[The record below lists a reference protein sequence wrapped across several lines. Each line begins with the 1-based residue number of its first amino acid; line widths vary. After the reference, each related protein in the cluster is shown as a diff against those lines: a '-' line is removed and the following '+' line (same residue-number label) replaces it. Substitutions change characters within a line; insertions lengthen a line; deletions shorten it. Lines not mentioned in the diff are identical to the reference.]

1 MPTINE
7 KQELAK
13 KVDLNAK
20 QNVLTAGTGISIVN
34 NVISATNTGGSTV
47 TVTPVLSTG
56 TRVAAMEVDGTI
68 YTLFAPTPPSVGVTQ
83 VVNQGVELARVT
95 INGVATSIYAPES
108 STVLSGTSA
117 PSSSLGEDNNLYVQY
132 TVESGNYTVDMT
144 YVKLSGAWV
153 ELSMGGG
160 TGNVDDV
167 YVNGTSVLDSNK
179 IAQITSYKEVTQ
191 AQYNALPAS
200 KLTDNILYCIK
211 DASGG
216 GGGGNVDDVYVNGI
230 SVLDTNKIAQITS
243 YKEVTQAEYNAL
255 PVSKLTDNVLYCIK
269 DASGIPAHHYS
280 ENEQVIG
287 TWIDGSTLYEK
298 TLYIASGQINSS
310 TIISFPTQNNI
321 ERLVSYEG
329 SVYDT
334 SESRYYAIPYER
346 IIAAGG
352 IWILCHVLSDHTLT
366 PVIFTRQS
374 ETYYLSDLYVTIRY
388 TKTTS

>member
-13 KVDLNAK
+13 KVDLNTK

-34 NVISATNTGGSTV
+34 NVISTTNTGGSTV

-153 ELSMGGG
+153 ELSMGSG

-191 AQYNALPAS
+191 AQYDALPAS

-211 DASGG
+211 DASG

-287 TWIDGSTLYEK
+287 TWIDGSTLYEI
-298 TLYIASGQINSS
+298 TLSGTFSNTSASRTWHEILSATQVTVLGIDRMFLVGGYTVEPQSGEIYPLPM
-310 TIISFPTQNNI
+310 TTGVTTGVCVGCIITNGAI
-321 ERLVSYEG
+321 KVVTEG
-329 SVYDT
+329 ITVGT
-334 SESRYYAIPYER
+334 VEYA
-346 IIAAGG
+346 
-352 IWILCHVLSDHTLT
+352 L
-366 PVIFTRQS
+366 
-374 ETYYLSDLYVTIRY
+374 TIRY
-388 TKTTS
+388 TKSTS